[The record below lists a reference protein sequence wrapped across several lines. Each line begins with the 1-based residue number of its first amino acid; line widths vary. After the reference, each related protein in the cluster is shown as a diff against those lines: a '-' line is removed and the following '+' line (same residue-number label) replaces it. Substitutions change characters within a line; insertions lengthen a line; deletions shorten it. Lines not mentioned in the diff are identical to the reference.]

1 MDFHEYQAGVN
12 RTWKVEET
20 PLTQWQKEVI
30 FCETGI
36 SGETGEL
43 SEMIK
48 KGIFHGLPELLDP
61 AKVKKELGDIQYYV
75 TKMADLF
82 GLTLEDVC
90 ATNNAK
96 LRARYPDG
104 FVKGGGIRVGEGA

>member
-1 MDFHEYQAGVN
+1 MNFAEFQAGVR

-20 PLTQWQKEVI
+20 ALTQWQKEVV
-30 FCETGI
+30 FCETGV

-48 KGIFHGLPELLDP
+48 KGIFHGIPELLDP
-61 AKVKKELGDIQYYV
+61 QKVKKELGDILYYA
-75 TKMADLF
+75 TMMADLF
-82 GLTLEDVC
+82 GLTIEEV
-90 ATNNAK
+90 AEANQAK

-104 FVKGGGIRVGEGA
+104 FVKGGGIRTGEGE